1 MAGMRLLGHR
11 KVRRGRVGQAHRP
24 SRLLATTT
32 VLTGTVLA
40 AGTLVG
46 VLAVTAGPAYA
57 DIATSTYTIGS
68 PSPAVTN
75 VVASPSGASSAS
87 STDFEVTLTVN
98 PSLSGGGADWVS
110 VVPSTSLG
118 STPSSIALVGSSC
131 VQGGTNGG
139 AYSATGITVDLN
151 ASCSLSSG
159 SKAEVDFTADA
170 PVSTGTF
177 SFAVTT
183 SKNSSPATSNT
194 VTVTAAGPVLTAAT
208 YAFGANAVYTV
219 NNANVAG
226 LSASGTSLTL
236 TAAPTVGTEKIAFVN
251 SGAGGAGYS
260 VTVTPSGGSAGA
272 DTVTNASA
280 SGATVTLTLATALVN
295 GDALVITATGSNP
308 ASSASAQA
316 DHITVAPGNGTPK
329 TTNSIAFG
337 GSVTALAVAPSTL
350 VAGASATY
358 SVGFTASDASSSGGS
373 HIPHRARRADELLKR
388 QWHRGHRHHPEL
400 ALCRLRC
407 RAYFRVGHD
416 PAHRLDQCR
425 RLHQLAHRRGHQP
438 DFAGDHWPLLGS
450 HFGRPG
456 GHRCARLRNVANASP
471 GVLVTVNPT
480 TAAAVATY
488 TIVNVRASGAL
499 AGGTATIKLEAP
511 SVPFPNNPAFYGI
524 TDSTNSGVRNGQRR
538 GHRRWQQPCDFTVPN
553 TINSGDVL
561 TLTVADVVNPSTA
574 SASDSITLVGAV
586 TGPAPSAAT
595 TTTAA
600 PPTTTTTTKPPVK
613 KVQHPTIADPTS
625 KADVSKAHL
634 VHVELKC
641 TVLEACKG
649 YVTLTDVTTVVVGLQ
664 HYSIRAGKKGIVVVH
679 LRRKGI
685 LFVAGAKHH
694 TIKVTAKVSVTGGKT
709 IKERTTLVGL

>member
-1 MAGMRLLGHR
+1 
-11 KVRRGRVGQAHRP
+11 
-24 SRLLATTT
+24 LLATTT

-316 DHITVAPGNGTPK
+316 DHITVAPGNGTPE

-358 SVGFTASDASSSGGS
+358 SVGFTASDASSSGGYIYLTEPAGPTNFS
-373 HIPHRARRADELLKR
+373 SVSGIEVIDTTRNWHFVASGAVLTSGSVTIPLTDSIS
-388 QWHRGHRHHPEL
+388 
-400 ALCRLRC
+400 
-407 RAYFRVGHD
+407 
-416 PAHRLDQCR
+416 
-425 RLHQLAHRRGHQP
+425 
-438 DFAGDHWPLLGS
+438 AGDSISLLIVGVTNPTS
-450 HFGRPG
+450 PG
-456 GHRCARLRNVANASP
+456 TIGDFSAATSGDPVATDAPAYAIVANASP

-480 TAAAVATY
+480 TTAAVATY
-488 TIVNVRASGAL
+488 TIANVRASGAL

-511 SVPFPNNPAFYGI
+511 SGTLFPNNPAFYGI
-524 TDSTNSGVRNGQRR
+524 TDSTNSGGSGTVSAAVTGGGTN
-538 GHRRWQQPCDFTVPN
+538 DVTFTVPN

-641 TVLEACKG
+641 TVEACKG
-649 YVTLTDVTTVVVGLQ
+649 YVTLTDVTTVVGSQ

-679 LRRKGI
+679 LRPKGI